1 MMIRKS
7 DLEGALPEDITLSE
21 TLRLLAEELTN
32 CTDTLRETHNL
43 IAPQLEELERRYPN
57 AVRLSDD
64 QRSLGRAQGRDPA

>member
-1 MMIRKS
+1 MIRKS
-7 DLEGALPEDITLSE
+7 DLKGALPEDITLSE

-43 IAPQLEELERRYPN
+43 IAPQLDELERRYPN

-64 QRSLGRAQGRDPA
+64 QRSLGRAQSCDPA

>member
-1 MMIRKS
+1 MVRKL
-7 DLEGALPEDITLSE
+7 DIEGAIPEDLSLSE

-57 AVRLSDD
+57 AVTPSDD

>member
-1 MMIRKS
+1 MIKKL
-7 DLEGALPEDITLSE
+7 DLNGAAPEDLTLSE

-57 AVRLSDD
+57 AVIRSDD

>member
-1 MMIRKS
+1 MMTRKF
-7 DLEGALPEDITLSE
+7 DTEGVAPEDLTLSE

-57 AVRLSDD
+57 AVTLSDD
-64 QRSLGRAQGRDPA
+64 QRSLGRAQGRDSA